1 VEIFSAPIDHGL
13 LFREANA
20 CQELPAGSSTFPGK
34 VSPSQAIPFQ
44 EQAVMKR
51 ILFAVGVACSLC
63 AVGWAPGQARAEELE
78 PKIKDAVNKGLDWLA
93 KQQHRDGHWEAA
105 GGQYAPAM
113 TGVSGMALLMEGSTI
128 REGKYANNIQR
139 AVNWFMARSQPNGL
153 LCNPGGAEAG
163 RYMYGHGFGLLF
175 LATVYGEEEDDTRRR
190 KLEEILTRAVQFTG
204 KAQTNRGGWGYVS
217 AADGGN
223 FDEGSVTITQMQ
235 AVRAARN
242 AGIVVPKEIID
253 KGIKYL
259 KDSTNGQGGVIYSLA
274 GGGGGDGRPALTAA
288 AISCGFSAGEYNSE
302 LVKRWFKFC
311 QTHIPITTGGGF
323 NRFGHDEYTHY
334 YYSQAMYILGD
345 EGWAKLF
352 SGAKESD
359 SLTWSK
365 YRKATFDNLLRSQG
379 SDGSWNGGHVGPVF
393 ITAVHLSM
401 LQLDKATLPIYQR

>member
-1 VEIFSAPIDHGL
+1 M
-13 LFREANA
+13 R
-20 CQELPAGSSTFPGK
+20 
-34 VSPSQAIPFQ
+34 
-44 EQAVMKR
+44 R
-51 ILFAVGVACSLC
+51 IRFLVGVVC
-63 AVGWAPGQARAEELE
+63 ALGAFGAAARPAQAEELDNNV
-78 PKIKDAVNKGLDWLA
+78 KTCVAKGLEWLA
-93 KQQHRDGHWEAA
+93 KNQQRDGHWEAA

-113 TGVSGMALLMEGSTI
+113 TGVAGMAMLMEGSTI
-128 REGKYANNIQR
+128 REGKYANNIR
-139 AVNWFMARSQPNGL
+139 KAVDWFMARSQPNGL

-175 LATVYGEEEDDTRRR
+175 LATVYGEEEDDQRRR
-190 KLEEILTRAVQFTG
+190 KLEDILTRAVQFTG

-253 KGIKYL
+253 KGVKYL
-259 KDSTNGQGGVIYSLA
+259 KESTNGQGGVIYSLA

-302 LVKRWFKFC
+302 LVKKWFKFC
-311 QTHIPITTGGGF
+311 QTHVPISTGGM

-334 YYSQAMYILGD
+334 YYAQALYILGD

-352 SGAKESD
+352 PGAKDND
-359 SLTWSK
+359 SLSWAK
-365 YRKATFDNLLRSQG
+365 YKKATFDNLIKSQG

-393 ITAVHLSM
+393 ITAVHLSI